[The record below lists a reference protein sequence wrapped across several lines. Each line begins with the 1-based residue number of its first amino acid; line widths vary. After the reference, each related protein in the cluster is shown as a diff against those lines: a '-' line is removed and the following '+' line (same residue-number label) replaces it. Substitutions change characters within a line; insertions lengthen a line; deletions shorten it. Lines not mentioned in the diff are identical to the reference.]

1 MKHLLIILSILF
13 FHSQLYGI
21 NLSCDFEQIL
31 EVKDEDTKKKI
42 YSQNGVF
49 CSDRSNPICVVK
61 SDDKYRSWISEV
73 KIKNKG
79 VLIINEQ
86 SNYEKGIT
94 TKIKKKLLRIEDRE
108 RGLMVESIVHQKN
121 DRFGEDRYIFV
132 IKDML
137 GMDYLFYTLFF
148 DNLSKK
154 SILTKYNSVKYPNEK
169 GKKNILVGLY
179 HTSEN
184 VK

>member
-1 MKHLLIILSILF
+1 
-13 FHSQLYGI
+13 
-21 NLSCDFEQIL
+21 
-31 EVKDEDTKKKI
+31 
-42 YSQNGVF
+42 
-49 CSDRSNPICVVK
+49 
-61 SDDKYRSWISEV
+61 
-73 KIKNKG
+73 
-79 VLIINEQ
+79 